1 MELTREQM
9 TPLEIAQKYVYGEHD
24 ALTDN
29 QEIID
34 MTKDIEQAKQINMYI
49 NKEDLNI
56 IINLIEQYRLN
67 LISEYSSDLDKNESE
82 LLKRLQTNKTNRDE
96 RGRNNKNT

>member
-1 MELTREQM
+1 M

-34 MTKDIEQAKQINMYI
+34 MTKDIEQAIAEQLTLTDVGKCDCDKHIACIVCGEEKGLDGVFWKRM
-49 NKEDLNI
+49 KE
-56 IINLIEQYRLN
+56 Q
-67 LISEYSSDLDKNESE
+67 
-82 LLKRLQTNKTNRDE
+82 
-96 RGRNNKNT
+96 